1 MYNPH
6 NKTIET
12 LRLLLRPFL
21 ASDAPIVSELCN
33 NYNIYRSTLSLPY
46 PYHESDATA
55 WIERQEGNFSNDIMY
70 QFAITDKETQE
81 LYGAI
86 GISNNQGY
94 EHGELAYWI
103 GEKYWGK
110 GIATEAAKA
119 MIQFAFNDKQ
129 YHKVYA
135 THFASNPASGKV
147 MLKAGMVHEGTLYQH
162 VKKENKFEDL
172 VYYGIINEHLTANR
186 N

>member
-12 LRLLLRPFL
+12 TRLLLRPFL

-33 NYNIYRSTLSLPY
+33 NYNIYKSTLSLPY
-46 PYHESDATA
+46 PYSESDAVA
-55 WIERQEGNFSNDIMY
+55 WIERHEGNFSKDVMY
-70 QFAITDKETQE
+70 QFAITDKVTQE
-81 LYGAI
+81 LYGGI
-86 GISNNQGY
+86 GISNNQGHK
-94 EHGELAYWI
+94 HGELAYWI

-110 GIATEAAKA
+110 GIASEAAKA
-119 MIQFAFNDKQ
+119 MIEFAFNHKK

-147 MLKAGMVHEGTLYQH
+147 MLKAGMVQEGVLHQH

-172 VYYGIINEHLTANR
+172 VYYGIINQ
-186 N
+186 